1 MQLRLLHE
9 QKKVR
14 LLGMKQLGEIG
25 PDGKPM
31 ASQFLPAWYNVSTEL
46 TMLVEPEAN
55 VVPFELSTAKRKP

>member
-1 MQLRLLHE
+1 
-9 QKKVR
+9 
-14 LLGMKQLGEIG
+14 MKQLGEIG